1 MFTITP
7 LLLTNNSLKPLAS
20 TVLILKLTVTA
31 FDIPSWLF
39 GTTVPAWSGTNNS
52 APFSPTIDGCPTGG
66 RPPFSK
72 PFILSGGIGLEDI
85 SEIKKIIK
93 TGLPIHAID
102 VNSKFE
108 ISPGNK
114 NIELLKEFKLKLF

>member
-1 MFTITP
+1 M
-7 LLLTNNSLKPLAS
+7 
-20 TVLILKLTVTA
+20 
-31 FDIPSWLF
+31 
-39 GTTVPAWSGTNNS
+39 
-52 APFSPTIDGCPTGG
+52 
-66 RPPFSK
+66 
-72 PFILSGGIGLEDI
+72 SGGIGIEDI

>member
-1 MFTITP
+1 MVKNKLIFFLRLNFS
-7 LLLTNNSLKPLAS
+7 LLFISFSKNRNFLFDTKGKLPGGNNIKFDWKLLKRY
-20 TVLILKLTVTA
+20 T
-31 FDIPSWLF
+31 
-39 GTTVPAWSGTNNS
+39 
-52 APFSPTIDGCPTGG
+52 
-66 RPPFSK
+66 FSK

-85 SEIKKIIK
+85 SDIKKIIK